1 MFLTL
6 KFFAL
11 RVNFSS
17 AEKDKKI
24 DRGRMKMT
32 IKAIEQSTFIL
43 NRTGANLEQNHIVF
57 TVERLVNKFWNHFEH
72 LFHKPQTVGRPKKY
86 KPPELLGYY
95 ILCSLRSVTSCRKM
109 ADILKNNDES
119 LNYILKDKKPS
130 KSTIS
135 KFKTDYEL
143 MIVEFFYFI
152 VNIGLKLDLIG
163 NEVIGIDGTF
173 IQANAGI
180 NNRASRKELE
190 LMEKTLKNL
199 TENEQN
205 ELKNFFDEAKKEKKT
220 PLVKDLLKK
229 FNKPSINLLKK
240 SIKSKETIK
249 NTLSFLN
256 EMKKL
261 HSPETD
267 YDINLND
274 PESRFM
280 KNKKGISCYNYNLQ
294 VATDDKNHF
303 IISMDLNIDANDR
316 NQLIPMIES
325 SIMSLGSKPKF
336 FTVDNGYYNDQ
347 ALYYCLTNEIN
358 IIIPDQT
365 EAQRNNDK
373 PSKKLMPKKDFVHD
387 RISDTFM
394 CPFGSILTYQS
405 KRRMN
410 NKLWNVYSTDDCL
423 YCEIKEFCTPKKTR
437 EIMEIANPLKQYLK
451 DAYYSEKGQQ
461 VYKRRGPITESQ
473 FGLLKAIRNFP
484 GLKRKGVKKS
494 RIDLLIEGICHNIK
508 IIHKN
513 IDLSKI
519 TEL

>member
-1 MFLTL
+1 
-6 KFFAL
+6 
-11 RVNFSS
+11 
-17 AEKDKKI
+17 
-24 DRGRMKMT
+24 MT
-32 IKAIEQSTFIL
+32 IKVMEQSIFIL
-43 NRTGANLEQNHIVF
+43 KQTGANLDPNHIVF
-57 TVERLVNKFWNHFEH
+57 TVERLVNEFWNHFGY
-72 LFHKPQTVGRPKKY
+72 LFHKPQTAGRPKKY
-86 KPPELLGYY
+86 HPIELLGFYM
-95 ILCSLRSVTSCRKM
+95 ICSLRSITSCRKM
-109 ADILKNNDES
+109 AECLKNNDES
-119 LNYILKDKKPS
+119 LNYILNDKKPS

-135 KFKTDYEL
+135 KFKNDYEM

-152 VNIGLKLDLIG
+152 VNIGLQLDLIG
-163 NEVIGIDGTF
+163 NEIIGIDGTF

-180 NNRASRKELE
+180 NNRASRKELD
-190 LMEKTLKNL
+190 LLEKTLKSL
-199 TENEQN
+199 TEKQQK
-205 ELKNFFDEAKKEKKT
+205 ELKNFFLEAKKENKT
-220 PLVKDLLKK
+220 PFVKNLLKK
-229 FNKPSINLLKK
+229 LNQPSIKLLNK

-249 NTLSFLN
+249 NALSFLK
-256 EMKKL
+256 EIKKL

-294 VATDDKNHF
+294 IATDDKYHY
-303 IISMDLNIDANDR
+303 IISIDLNTDVNDR
-316 NQLIPMIES
+316 NMLIPMIES

-336 FTVDNGYYNDQ
+336 FTADNGYYNDQ

-405 KRRMN
+405 QRRMN

-423 YCEIKEFCTPKKTR
+423 YCEIKEFCTSKKTR
-437 EIMEIANPLKQYLK
+437 EIMEIADPLKQYLK
-451 DAYYSEKGQQ
+451 DAYYSDKGQQ

-473 FGLLKAIRNFP
+473 FGLLKAVRNFP
-484 GLKRKGVKKS
+484 GLKRKGRKKS
-494 RIDLLIEGICHNIK
+494 FIDLLIEAIRHNIK
-508 IIHKN
+508 IIHKHG
-513 IDLSKI
+513 DLNKI
-519 TEL
+519 SEI

>member
-1 MFLTL
+1 MQT
-6 KFFAL
+6 
-11 RVNFSS
+11 
-17 AEKDKKI
+17 
-24 DRGRMKMT
+24 
-32 IKAIEQSTFIL
+32 KAIEQSIFIL
-43 NRTGANLEQNHIVF
+43 NQTGANLDPNHIVF
-57 TVERLVNKFWNHFEH
+57 TVENLVNEFWNRFEY

-86 KPPELLGYY
+86 KPTELLGYY
-95 ILCSLRSVTSCRKM
+95 LICSLRSITSCRKM
-109 ADILKNNDES
+109 ADSLKNNDES

-135 KFKTDYEL
+135 KFKNDYEL

-152 VNIGLKLDLIG
+152 VNIGLELDLIG
-163 NEVIGIDGTF
+163 KEVIGIDGTF

-180 NNRASRKELE
+180 NNRASRKELKS
-190 LMEKTLKNL
+190 MEKTLKNL
-199 TENEQN
+199 TEKQQK
-205 ELKNFFDEAKKEKKT
+205 ELKKFFDEPEKENKT
-220 PLVKDLLKK
+220 PFIKDLLKRL
-229 FNKPSINLLKK
+229 NQPAINLLNK

-249 NTLSFLN
+249 NTLSFLK
-256 EMKKL
+256 EIKKL

-274 PESRFM
+274 SESRFI
-280 KNKKGISCYNYNLQ
+280 KNKKGVSGYHYNFQ
-294 VATDDKNHF
+294 VATDDKYHF

-423 YCEIKEFCTPKKTR
+423 YCEIKEFCTSKKTR
-437 EIMEIANPLKQYLK
+437 EIMEIADPLKQYLK
-451 DAYYSEKGQQ
+451 DAYYSDKGQQ

-473 FGLLKAIRNFP
+473 FGLLKAVRNFP
-484 GLKRKGVKKS
+484 GLKRKGRKKS
-494 RIDLLIEGICHNIK
+494 LIDLLIEGICHNIK
-508 IIHKN
+508 IIHKHG
-513 IDLSKI
+513 DLSKI
-519 TEL
+519 SGI